1 MPTLTGQAPVLLVGD
16 VQKVVGYYRDAL
28 GFEVELWDVNPE
40 HYGYAHRDGCHVH
53 FACFA
58 DVEPRPNSAA
68 VPPDMFDVYF
78 YVDDVDALHRE
89 LADRGADLLQAP
101 VEQVY
106 GMYEL
111 RVRDPSGHILAFGQP
126 RDAV

>member
-1 MPTLTGQAPVLLVGD
+1 VPTLTGQAPVLLVGD
-16 VQKVVGYYRDAL
+16 VRKVVGYYRDAL

-40 HYGYAHRDGCHVH
+40 HYGYAHRDDCHVH

-58 DVEPRPNSAA
+58 GGDPRPNSTA

-78 YVDDVDALHRE
+78 YVDDLDALHRE
-89 LADRGADLLQAP
+89 LLDRGAEILQAP
-101 VEQVY
+101 LEQVY

-111 RVRDPSGHILAFGQP
+111 RVRDPTGYILAFGQP

>member
-1 MPTLTGQAPVLLVGD
+1 VLLVGD
-16 VQKVVGYYRDAL
+16 VRKVVGYYRDAL

-40 HYGYAHRDGCHVH
+40 HYGYAQRDGCHVH
-53 FACFA
+53 FACF
-58 DVEPRPNSAA
+58 
-68 VPPDMFDVYF
+68 
-78 YVDDVDALHRE
+78 
-89 LADRGADLLQAP
+89 ADRGADLLQAP